1 MSLENNP
8 RYLEVMDSELGSDM
22 ALVPRPT
29 WGHNPRSME
38 SIGLSMK
45 GVYIKRVY
53 IAWLKKQND

>member
-8 RYLEVMDSELGSDM
+8 RYLEVMNTELGSDT
-22 ALVPRPT
+22 ALVTRPT

-45 GVYIKRVY
+45 GVYIKRV
-53 IAWLKKQND
+53 